1 MINPSAVPHCEKEE
15 VPHGLVPGSLLER
28 IFGDDS
34 LVLIADHAK
43 ESR

>member
-1 MINPSAVPHCEKEE
+1 MNNPSAVPYCEKEE
-15 VPHGLVPGSLLER
+15 VLHGLVPGSLLEQ
-28 IFGDDS
+28 IFGNDS